1 MGYKMNDYILE
12 MRNITKTFPGVLALD
27 DVSLKVKK
35 GEVHA
40 LIGENGAGKS
50 TLMKILNGVYQAN
63 KGDIFLNGVETRIK
77 DTTDAKQKGIGLV
90 FQEFNLVDS
99 LSVSE
104 NIFMNRLKKTKGRID
119 WKGIDKEAQKLLDGY
134 EFNFSAT
141 EKVENL
147 SAAQKQLVEIAKVLS
162 YNAKIVVM
170 DEPTSSLTSNETEIL
185 FGIIEKL
192 KKESVSIIFISH
204 KLEEVF
210 RLCDTTTVL
219 RDGKVIDTK
228 NTKDFSRDEIIEKM
242 VGRSVSAEYPKKQ
255 CEIGETI
262 LKVEGLTR
270 KGIVNDISFE
280 LHRGEILGFAGLVG
294 SGRTETAEA
303 IFGAEKMDS
312 GNIWINGK
320 KTEIHSTSQGKSEGI
335 GLLTEDRKETGLVLN
350 YDLVKNISITN
361 LEKIK
366 KRRFLSK
373 KKETEQT
380 TALSVELNVK
390 TPSMKQLAM
399 NLSGGNQQK
408 VVFAKWLFSDVEI
421 LILDEPTR
429 GIDVGA
435 KYEIYQL
442 MNKLAES
449 GKAIIMISSELPEV
463 LGMSDRVVVLSG
475 GEKVGELSKFEAT
488 PAAVM
493 ALAVKN

>member
-1 MGYKMNDYILE
+1 MIMNDYILE
-12 MRNITKTFPGVLALD
+12 MRNITKTFPGVVALD
-27 DVSLKVKK
+27 GVSLQVKK

-50 TLMKILNGVYQAN
+50 TLMKILNGVYQADE
-63 KGDIFLNGVETRIK
+63 GDIFLNGVETRIK

-104 NIFMNRLKKTKGRID
+104 NIFMNRLKKSKGRID
-119 WKGIDKEAQKLLDGY
+119 WKGIDKDAQKLLDGY
-134 EFNFSAT
+134 EFNFNAT
-141 EKVENL
+141 AKVENL

-185 FGIIEKL
+185 FGIIDKL
-192 KKESVSIIFISH
+192 KKEGVSIIFISH

-219 RDGKVIDTK
+219 RDGKIIDTK
-228 NTKDFSRDEIIEKM
+228 KTSEFSRNEIIEKM
-242 VGRSVSAEYPKKQ
+242 VGRSVSAEYPKKK

-320 KTEIHSTSQGKSEGI
+320 KTEIHSTSHGKSEGI

-350 YDLVKNISITN
+350 YDLEKNISITN
-361 LEKIK
+361 LDKIK
-366 KRRFLSK
+366 NRKFLSN
-373 KKETEQT
+373 KKESELT
-380 TALSVELNVK
+380 TALSKELNVK

-442 MNKLAES
+442 MNNLAES

-475 GEKVGELSKFEAT
+475 GEKVGELSKSEAT

>member
-1 MGYKMNDYILE
+1 MIMNDYILE
-12 MRNITKTFPGVLALD
+12 MRNITKTFPGVVALD
-27 DVSLKVKK
+27 GVSLQVKK

-50 TLMKILNGVYQAN
+50 TLMKILNGVYQADE
-63 KGDIFLNGVETRIK
+63 GDIFLNGVETRIK

>member
-270 KGIVNDISFE
+270 KGFVNDISFE